1 MPQGEKMAKR
11 QTSRPRNYKSTYDQT
26 GKVGKENFA
35 IKAFWRENKMEDVIK
50 LTEEEVDAKIEEA
63 LAKYAKIQL
72 ADNFNWWY
80 PELGGRTITESR
92 YKKKT

>member
-11 QTSRPRNYKSTYDQT
+11 YSRPRNYKSTYDQT
-26 GKVGKENFA
+26 GKVDKENFA

-50 LTEEEVDAKIEEA
+50 LTEEQVDAKIEEA
-63 LAKYAKIQL
+63 LTKYAKIQL